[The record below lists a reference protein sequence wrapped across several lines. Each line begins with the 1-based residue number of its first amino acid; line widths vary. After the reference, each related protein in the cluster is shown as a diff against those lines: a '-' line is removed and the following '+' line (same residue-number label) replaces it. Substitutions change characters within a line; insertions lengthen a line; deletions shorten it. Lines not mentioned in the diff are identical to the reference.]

1 MPHPHPHT
9 HAHGHDEVR
18 LVHSSYV
25 PDHDHEHDEDPGRI
39 EDNPIW
45 QQDNV
50 TLHSVGIDI
59 GSSGTQVLFS
69 RLFLRRIGEE
79 LTSRYLVV
87 RRETL
92 HRSPVWLTPYASETM
107 IDAGAL
113 GALVDEAYG
122 AAAIRPEDV
131 DTGVVI
137 LTGEALRRRNASAI
151 ASVLAA
157 KGGDLVTATAGHHM
171 EARLAA
177 YGSGAVRASY
187 EAGTRVLTV
196 DIGGGTTK
204 LALVDHG
211 RVEATAAVHIGG
223 RLQVTAPDG
232 RIERLAPAG
241 RDHARRAGFDWDP
254 GSRVA
259 EADLDAVAASM
270 ADLLVRALL
279 TPHEVKDLYLTDPLP
294 DLGRL
299 DGVVFSGGVAEYV
312 YGREHRDFGD
322 LGRRVGS
329 RLRAAAEDG
338 ALGVPLLPAGEC
350 IRATAVG
357 ASEYSVQL
365 SGNTGHIS
373 SPDALLPRR
382 NLAVVCPAH
391 TPGDEVD
398 TAALAEAIRRRLHET
413 DTEAPDRDVALALSW
428 HGPPSYERLLPFA
441 RGIRDGLAA
450 RTTAGRP
457 VYVVLDGDV
466 AMTLGRLLTDEL
478 GLPGDVLVL
487 DGITLQDF
495 DYVDLGRVRHPSGTV
510 PVTIKSLVF
519 AERPT
524 AAPGDRSGRPRS
536 VTNQ

>member
-1 MPHPHPHT
+1 MAHPHRQPHRQ
-9 HAHGHDEVR
+9 HHEHDHEHDEVR
-18 LVHSSYV
+18 LVHSPHV
-25 PDHDHEHDEDPGRI
+25 PDHDHDHDEDPGRI

-50 TLHSVGIDI
+50 TLHSVGVDI

-113 GALVDEAYG
+113 GALVDEAYD
-122 AAAIRPEDV
+122 AADVDPRDV

-137 LTGEALRRRNASAI
+137 LTGEALRRRNAAAI

-177 YGSGAVRASY
+177 YGSGAVRGSY

-211 RVEATAAVHIGG
+211 RVVATAAVHIGG
-223 RLQVTAPDG
+223 RLQVTGPDG

-241 RDHARRAGFDWDP
+241 RDHARRAGYDWDV
-254 GSRVA
+254 GSRVTG
-259 EADLDAVAASM
+259 DGLDAVAESM
-270 ADLLVRALL
+270 AGLLVRAVLA
-279 TPHEVKDLYLTDPLP
+279 PHEVKDLYLTDPLP
-294 DLGRL
+294 GLGRL

-322 LGRRVGS
+322 LGRRLGA
-329 RLRAAAEDG
+329 RLRELAGDG
-338 ALGVPLLPAGEC
+338 ALGAPLLPAGEC

-382 NLAVVCPAH
+382 NLPVVRPGH

-398 TAALAEAIRRRLHET
+398 ADALAEAIRRRLR
-413 DTEAPDRDVALALSW
+413 EADAEDPDRDVALALTW
-428 HGPPSYERLLPFA
+428 RGLPSYERLLPFA
-441 RGIRDGLAA
+441 RGVRDGLAA
-450 RTTAGRP
+450 RTAAGRP

-466 AMTLGRLLTDEL
+466 AMTLGRLLTGEL
-478 GLPGDVLVL
+478 GQAGEVLVL

-519 AERPT
+519 AERP
-524 AAPGDRSGRPRS
+524 RS
-536 VTNQ
+536 

>member
-1 MPHPHPHT
+1 MPHPHT
-9 HAHGHDEVR
+9 HAHGHEGVR

-177 YGSGAVRASY
+177 YGSGAARASY

-223 RLQVTAPDG
+223 RLQVTGPDG

-241 RDHARRAGFDWDP
+241 RDHARRAGFDWDL

-279 TPHEVKDLYLTDPLP
+279 TPHEVRDLYLTDPLP

-322 LGRRVGS
+322 LGRRLGS

-382 NLAVVCPAH
+382 NLAVLCPAYA
-391 TPGDEVD
+391 PGDEVD
-398 TAALAEAIRRRLHET
+398 TAALAEAIHRRLR
-413 DTEAPDRDVALALSW
+413 EADAEDPDRDVALALSW

-441 RGIRDGLAA
+441 RGVRDGLAA
-450 RTTAGRP
+450 RTAAGRP

-519 AERPT
+519 AEQPT
-524 AAPGDRSGRPRS
+524 AVPGDRSGQPRA